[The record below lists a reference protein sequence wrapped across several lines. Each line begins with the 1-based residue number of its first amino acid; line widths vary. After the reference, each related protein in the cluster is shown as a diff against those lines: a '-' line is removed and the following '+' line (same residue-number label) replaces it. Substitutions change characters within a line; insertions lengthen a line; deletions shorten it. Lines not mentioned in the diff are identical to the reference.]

1 MLTAMVLLKH
11 DTVLSLSMWGC
22 RAGDKFG
29 AEGEEWALVLKANE
43 FILISL
49 TRVKQKVNI
58 QQSYDVREEL
68 KDSRQW
74 QQA

>member
-1 MLTAMVLLKH
+1 M
-11 DTVLSLSMWGC
+11 
-22 RAGDKFG
+22 
-29 AEGEEWALVLKANE
+29 LKANE

-68 KDSRQW
+68 KDSRQ
-74 QQA
+74 

>member
-11 DTVLSLSMWGC
+11 DTVLSLSMF

-29 AEGEEWALVLKANE
+29 AEGEEWALVVKANE
-43 FILISL
+43 FILISP
-49 TRVKQKVNI
+49 TRVKQKVNV
-58 QQSYDVREEL
+58 QQNYDVKEEL
-68 KDSRQW
+68 EDSCQW